1 MTHTMLHKNSLLVL
15 EMSMRM
21 TLILLV
27 SLLLRSSA
35 VGWQDGR
42 LNLQSQTK
50 VVGKA
55 VQLNSSPF

>member
-1 MTHTMLHKNSLLVL
+1 MTHTMLHKNSSLVL